1 MIPLNNKLRLYR
13 TVQSIFNSLVSSR
26 ILATLRPDEGD
37 GNKNVKAI
45 RAQLCTRN
53 TLFGSFLGRQGRTT
67 TCQISRFMEDVNQTF
82 FFFYRQFSVRA
93 NKTSARQRARSAQFF
108 SIRTLDALLK
118 RKQRLALH
126 RLTRC
131 MIGCWRHTAGNKPV
145 MDRHPIQG
153 KFWRIK
159 G

>member
-13 TVQSIFNSLVSSR
+13 TAQSIFNSLVSSR

-118 RKQRLALH
+118 RKQRLACAQANQMYDWLLETYC
-126 RLTRC
+126 R
-131 MIGCWRHTAGNKPV
+131 K
-145 MDRHPIQG
+145 
-153 KFWRIK
+153 
-159 G
+159 